1 MINKSYTVIV
11 CENNIQVNDIQL
23 TFKKKSNNNVL
34 KIPKIIT
41 IDNWLASEYQDY
53 LIIEKIKE
61 LYVLNGI
68 EEKIIWEDII
78 NSDLKKRQESK
89 VSDITNI
96 AQQAIN
102 ANRIISTYHIDAK
115 ELQKKMAYKE
125 PKYFL
130 EWRNEFQKECLK
142 KGLTTKY
149 DFINKFTE
157 LQQEK
162 IIIKNE
168 KILLISFDESKNS
181 HKKLITELSKNNE
194 ISDDLANK
202 KIKCVPTQN
211 AYQNYD
217 HEI

>member
-1 MINKSYTVIV
+1 MINESYTAIV
-11 CENNIQVNDIQL
+11 CENDIQVNDIRL
-23 TFKKKSNNNVL
+23 TFKKQSNSNVL

-53 LIIEKIKE
+53 LIIEKIEE

-115 ELQKKMAYKE
+115 EL
-125 PKYFL
+125 
-130 EWRNEFQKECLK
+130 
-142 KGLTTKY
+142 
-149 DFINKFTE
+149 
-157 LQQEK
+157 K
-162 IIIKNE
+162 I
-168 KILLISFDESKNS
+168 
-181 HKKLITELSKNNE
+181 
-194 ISDDLANK
+194 
-202 KIKCVPTQN
+202 V
-211 AYQNYD
+211 
-217 HEI
+217 

>member
-1 MINKSYTVIV
+1 MINESYTVIV
-11 CENNIQVNDIQL
+11 CENDIQVNDIRL
-23 TFKKKSNNNVL
+23 TFKKQSNSNVL

-53 LIIEKIKE
+53 LIIEKIEE

-115 ELQKKMAYKE
+115 ELQKNMAYKE

-157 LQQEK
+157 FQQEK
-162 IIIKNE
+162 VIIKN
-168 KILLISFDESKNS
+168 
-181 HKKLITELSKNNE
+181 
-194 ISDDLANK
+194 
-202 KIKCVPTQN
+202 
-211 AYQNYD
+211 
-217 HEI
+217 

>member
-1 MINKSYTVIV
+1 MINESYTVIV
-11 CENNIQVNDIQL
+11 CENDIQVNDIRL
-23 TFKKKSNNNVL
+23 TFKKQSNSNVL

-53 LIIEKIKE
+53 LIIEKIEE

-115 ELQKKMAYKE
+115 ELQK
-125 PKYFL
+125 
-130 EWRNEFQKECLK
+130 N
-142 KGLTTKY
+142 
-149 DFINKFTE
+149 I
-157 LQQEK
+157 
-162 IIIKNE
+162 
-168 KILLISFDESKNS
+168 
-181 HKKLITELSKNNE
+181 
-194 ISDDLANK
+194 
-202 KIKCVPTQN
+202 
-211 AYQNYD
+211 
-217 HEI
+217 

>member
-1 MINKSYTVIV
+1 MINESYTAIV
-11 CENNIQVNDIQL
+11 CENDIQVNDIRL
-23 TFKKKSNNNVL
+23 TFKKQSKSNVL

-41 IDNWLASEYQDY
+41 IDNWLASEYKDY
-53 LIIEKIKE
+53 LIIEKIEE

-115 ELQKKMAYKE
+115 ELQKNMAYKE

-130 EWRNEFQKECLK
+130 EWRNEFQKGMFKER
-142 KGLTTKY
+142 TN
-149 DFINKFTE
+149 D
-157 LQQEK
+157 K
-162 IIIKNE
+162 I
-168 KILLISFDESKNS
+168 
-181 HKKLITELSKNNE
+181 
-194 ISDDLANK
+194 
-202 KIKCVPTQN
+202 
-211 AYQNYD
+211 
-217 HEI
+217 